1 MCTVFHALS
10 GSYVQNIIFT
20 KCAQQSAWSPQDSVQ
35 LYLVPVSS
43 GSVTDIALIIWRLF
57 LCGGGSPHSKEGGPR
72 PPGKGEGWGTRGT
85 RLVQE

>member
-43 GSVTDIALIIWRLF
+43 GSVTDIAIIILRF
-57 LCGGGSPHSKEGGPR
+57 FICGGGSPHSKERRPR
-72 PPGKGEGWGTRGT
+72 VPGKGEGGDTFGTGIN
-85 RLVQE
+85 